1 MGTFTLEDARAA
13 FQKLWGYP
21 DFRPPQGEIISNL
34 LAGRDSLIVLPTG
47 FGKSICFQLPALMQE
62 GVTLVL
68 SPLIALMEDQVQ
80 ALVEKNLPAAT
91 LHSQLSPFERKRTLQ
106 RLQKNELRLLYL
118 APETL
123 LSPPVWEVLT
133 RPEVDIRGII
143 LDEAHC
149 LVQWGDSFR
158 PAYERLGAVRGALQ
172 KTKRAGTRIPIAAF
186 TATADPLTQETI
198 KRVLRLEN
206 PEVVRRSPYRSNIS
220 ITVHT
225 VITPYQRQQRVY
237 NTIKSHEGEAGLVY
251 VATRRDTETW
261 AAWLRKKGIT
271 THAYHA
277 GLSATQRRELEQLWL
292 SGGVPFLVSTSALG
306 MGVNKPDIRWVIHI
320 QPPFNPLDYIQGIG
334 RGGRDGQPAEAITF
348 TSQPTGWWG
357 KLPVGWLFNWLNPT
371 EIKAQRHYLEQLQ
384 KQYQEAQ
391 KAAETLPS
399 QGRLDQLK
407 DNPQAAAALALLHRV
422 GALHWEDPYQYRIL
436 KDQLARVYVQPSD
449 LGLKAINAYL
459 RTDQCR
465 WQFLVQALG
474 LEQEGDPLPCGHCDN
489 CWRAGRGKRPN

>member
-47 FGKSICFQLPALMQE
+47 FGKSICFQLPALLQE

-133 RPEVDIRGII
+133 RPEVDIRGMI

-158 PAYERLGAVRGALQ
+158 PAYERLGAVRGVLQ

-186 TATADPLTQETI
+186 TATADPLAQETI

-225 VITPYQRQQRVY
+225 VITPHQRQQRVY
-237 NTIKSHEGEAGLVY
+237 N
-251 VATRRDTETW
+251 
-261 AAWLRKKGIT
+261 
-271 THAYHA
+271 
-277 GLSATQRRELEQLWL
+277 
-292 SGGVPFLVSTSALG
+292 
-306 MGVNKPDIRWVIHI
+306 
-320 QPPFNPLDYIQGIG
+320 
-334 RGGRDGQPAEAITF
+334 
-348 TSQPTGWWG
+348 
-357 KLPVGWLFNWLNPT
+357 
-371 EIKAQRHYLEQLQ
+371 KAM
-384 KQYQEAQ
+384 
-391 KAAETLPS
+391 P
-399 QGRLDQLK
+399 
-407 DNPQAAAALALLHRV
+407 
-422 GALHWEDPYQYRIL
+422 
-436 KDQLARVYVQPSD
+436 
-449 LGLKAINAYL
+449 
-459 RTDQCR
+459 
-465 WQFLVQALG
+465 
-474 LEQEGDPLPCGHCDN
+474 
-489 CWRAGRGKRPN
+489 

>member
-1 MGTFTLEDARAA
+1 MGTFTLEDARAK
-13 FQKLWGYP
+13 FQELWGYP
-21 DFRPPQGEIISNL
+21 DFRPPQGEIVSTL

-47 FGKSICFQLPALMQE
+47 FGKSICFQLPALMQD
-62 GVTLVL
+62 GVSLVI

-80 ALVEKNLPAAT
+80 ALEEKNLPAAT
-91 LHSQLSPFERKRTLQ
+91 LHSQQSPFERKRTLK
-106 RLQKNELRLLYL
+106 RLQSNELRLLYL

-133 RPEVDIRGII
+133 RSDVVIRGII

-172 KTKRAGTRIPIAAF
+172 KTKPAGIRIPIAAF
-186 TATADPLTQETI
+186 TATADPLVQETI

-206 PEVVRRSPYRSNIS
+206 PEVVRRSPYRKNIN
-220 ITVHT
+220 ITVRT
-225 VITPYQRQQRVY
+225 VLTPHQRQQQVY

-261 AAWLRKKGIT
+261 AAWLQKKGIPT
-271 THAYHA
+271 QAYHA
-277 GLSATQRRELEQLWL
+277 GLSAPQRRELEQLWL
-292 SGGVPFLVSTSALG
+292 TGGVPFLVSTSALG
-306 MGVNKPDIRWVIHI
+306 MGVNKPDIRWVIHV

-334 RGGRDGQPAEAITF
+334 RGGRDGGQAEAITF

-371 EIKAQRHYLEQLQ
+371 ELNAQRHYLDQLQ
-384 KQYQEAQ
+384 KQYHQAQ
-391 KAAETLPS
+391 KAAQTLPPK
-399 QGRLDQLK
+399 GTLEKLK

-422 GALHWEDPYQYRIL
+422 GALHWDDPYTYRIL
-436 KDQLARVYVQPSD
+436 KEQLAQINVQPSD
-449 LGLKAINAYL
+449 MGLKAINAYL
-459 RTDQCR
+459 KSDQCR
-465 WQFLVQALG
+465 WWFLVQALG

-489 CWRAGRGKRPN
+489 CWRAGRGKRA